1 MKIRR
6 TYENRRVPFKLLI
19 VLAVCFIIVGYASV
33 TTVLDIKSNVMIGFN
48 FDDVNIYIANLYANN
63 INRFNSISEDKNSI
77 ELEIE
82 PGITNIDV
90 YITNNATQYYEY
102 ANMACNV
109 NDLNG
114 VTINPNENNN
124 SLIYSQNVSKFS
136 YEINNIGEKQSLVCR
151 LENIESEADSKTDTI
166 KKVIFASDG
175 YENPTAVK
183 YITDFTYGEL
193 PVLTSD
199 IYNFVGWFDINGNE
213 IESTT
218 NINNF
223 SDEVLYARFESKHA
237 KIFTYDNSKTGLQCD
252 SVQCAITKLNEMADR
267 RY

>member
-1 MKIRR
+1 MKKRR
-6 TYENRRVPFKLLI
+6 TSENRRVPFKLLI

-90 YITNNATQYYEY
+90 YITHNATQYHEY

-124 SLIYSQNVSKFS
+124 SLIYAQNVSQFS
-136 YEINNIGEKQSLVCR
+136 YEINNTGEKQSLICR

-218 NINNF
+218 NINSF

-237 KIFTYDNSKTGLQCD
+237 KIFTYDNAKTGLQCD
-252 SVQCAITKLNEMADR
+252 TVQCAITKLNEMADR
-267 RY
+267 RS

>member
-1 MKIRR
+1 MKKRR
-6 TYENRRVPFKLLI
+6 PNEKRRVPFKLLI
-19 VLAVCFIIVGYASV
+19 GIVVCFMIVGYASV
-33 TTVLDIKSNVMIGFN
+33 TTVLDINGSVTIGFN

-82 PGITNIDV
+82 PGITNMDI
-90 YITNNATQYYEY
+90 YITNNATQYDEY
-102 ANMACNV
+102 ANMVCNV

-114 VTINPNENNN
+114 VTVNPNENNN
-124 SLIYSQNVSKFS
+124 SLIYSQNVAKFS
-136 YEINNIGEKQSLVCR
+136 YEINNTGTKQSLVCR
-151 LENIESEADSKTDTI
+151 LENIESETDSKTNTI

-183 YITDFTYGEL
+183 YISDFKYGEL

-213 IESTT
+213 ITSTT
-218 NINNF
+218 NINSF

-237 KIFTYDNSKTGLQCD
+237 KIFTYDNTKTGLQCD
-252 SVQCAITKLNEMADR
+252 TVQCAITRLNEMADR
-267 RY
+267 RS